1 MKKLKYYIETSVFN
15 FVFADDEPSRR
26 DLTKYLFQKVQRDN
40 VEIYISEVVITEIN
54 DAPEDIKNKLLSLIK
69 KYKPYVI
76 PIDEE
81 TKLLANKYI
90 SEGIIPE
97 KFIADALHIAVTSVN
112 DLDVIISWNFKHI
125 VKLKTKIEANGV
137 NKLLGYKEI
146 EICTPEEVVESL
158 MNPKA

>member
-26 DLTKYLFQKVQRDN
+26 DLTKYLFQKVQGDN

-125 VKLKTKIEANGV
+125 VKLALLLFKWIESV
-137 NKLLGYKEI
+137 
-146 EICTPEEVVESL
+146 
-158 MNPKA
+158 

>member
-146 EICTPEEVVESL
+146 EICTPEEVVES
-158 MNPKA
+158 